1 MGSTQT
7 DLAKTQGVDRMAL
20 FQLRYFITIAETQSF
35 TQDGRAFLPLAQN
48 VLAKAD
54 EAQQMMKERLGVAAG
69 EVSFGTIPTIA
80 AYAVPQILSSF
91 HRNFPGIRVH
101 LLEAGGAA
109 LERSVLDRK
118 SDFAIVSDVT
128 VPEALDVIPLLAEE
142 LILAVP
148 AHHPLADSESVRLH
162 DLEKE
167 ELVMLGGDF
176 ALAGQVTKACRE
188 AGFEPQVSY
197 ETGSME
203 SVKSFVAHDLGI
215 AVVPKLAVRTLT
227 DDRISPVPFAESLTR
242 NLNLIR
248 GKDRHATVAARTL
261 MIHARSTLL
270 SEFTEVGT
278 VIDVR

>member
-1 MGSTQT
+1 ME
-7 DLAKTQGVDRMAL
+7 L

-35 TQDGRAFLPLAQN
+35 TQAAHRLHLSQPALSHQIKQLENELGARLFNRTSRRVDLTQDGRAFLPLAQN
-48 VLAKAD
+48 VLSKAG
-54 EAQQMMKERLGVAAG
+54 EAQQKMKERLGVAAG

-80 AYAVPQILSSF
+80 AS
-91 HRNFPGIRVH
+91 
-101 LLEAGGAA
+101 
-109 LERSVLDRK
+109 
-118 SDFAIVSDVT
+118 
-128 VPEALDVIPLLAEE
+128 
-142 LILAVP
+142 AVP